1 MSAEWNV
8 AHANKNARWRME
20 WNGIVKSKR
29 NIHIYITLMHVIEMP
44 KGTCTSKRAH
54 DGETKCN
61 FTCNISQLLA
71 TQTALLSPF
80 VRFTFW
86 YNYSFCVCLFMC
98 GRHLKGIAQTK
109 KCTHEREK
117 DRKTHSHSHTANE
130 CFPKMK
136 TISFKCY
143 IFSEKN
149 DCFIA
154 YVATAIS
161 MLCKVNWWI
170 YIYCAHI
177 RCLQHCFKIHYSAMK
192 WTF

>member
-1 MSAEWNV
+1 
-8 AHANKNARWRME
+8 ME
-20 WNGIVKSKR
+20 WNSKKQEEYS
-29 NIHIYITLMHVIEMP
+29 HLYYAHVMHVIEMP
-44 KGTCTSKRAH
+44 KGTCTTKRAH

-98 GRHLKGIAQTK
+98 GRHSKGIARTK
-109 KCTHEREK
+109 IYPRKRERQK
-117 DRKTHSHSHTANE
+117 KTHSHIHTANE

-170 YIYCAHI
+170 YIYCTHI
-177 RCLQHCFKIHYSAMK
+177 RCLQHCFKIHYTIK